1 MNITQDVIT
10 DLLPAYLSGEA
21 SADTQA
27 LVDEF
32 QREHPQ
38 FAAVVQAARRG
49 LGEPLAADQRAIAPD
64 LEREV
69 VRRTRAVISRQR
81 LMLAFA
87 IVLTL
92 MPLSFTI
99 GAEGIRFLLR
109 DEPRTAVFWLPASAL
124 WFTYLRMQRRL
135 KTAGL

>member
-10 DLLPAYLSGEA
+10 DLLSAYVSGEA
-21 SADTQA
+21 SADTKT

-32 QREHPQ
+32 LREHPQ
-38 FAAVVQAARRG
+38 FAAIVHAARRG
-49 LGEPLAADQRAIAPD
+49 ASEPLLADHRAIAPD

-124 WFTYLRMQRRL
+124 WFTYLRMQSRL

>member
-21 SADTQA
+21 SADTKT

-32 QREHPQ
+32 LTTNPQ
-38 FAAVVQAARRG
+38 FAAILQAARRG
-49 LGEPLAADQRAIAPD
+49 LSEPPAVQRAVAPD
-64 LEREV
+64 VEREAV
-69 VRRTRAVISRQR
+69 SRTRGVIRQQR
-81 LMLAFA
+81 RIVAFA

-92 MPLSFTI
+92 LPLSFTI

-109 DEPRTAVFWLPASAL
+109 DEPRTAVFWLPAATL
-124 WFTYLRMQRRL
+124 WFTYVRMQRRL

>member
-1 MNITQDVIT
+1 MTITQDVIT

-38 FAAVVQAARRG
+38 FAAIVQAARRG
-49 LGEPLAADQRAIAPD
+49 LGEPLASDQRAIAPD

-109 DEPRTAVFWLPASAL
+109 DEPRTAVFWLPAGAL
-124 WFTYLRMQRRL
+124 WFTYLRMQNRL
-135 KTAGL
+135 KIAGL

>member
-1 MNITQDVIT
+1 MTITQDVIT

-21 SADTQA
+21 SADTLA
-27 LVDEF
+27 LVNEF

-38 FAAVVQAARRG
+38 FAAIVQAARRG

-109 DEPRTAVFWLPASAL
+109 DEPRTAVFWLPAGAL
-124 WFTYLRMQRRL
+124 WFMYLRMQNRL
-135 KTAGL
+135 KIAGL

>member
-49 LGEPLAADQRAIAPD
+49 LGEPLAADQHAIAPD

-92 MPLSFTI
+92 MPLSLPSAPTD
-99 GAEGIRFLLR
+99 RFCCATRRGRRCL
-109 DEPRTAVFWLPASAL
+109 LPASCL
-124 WFTYLRMQRRL
+124 WFVYLRMQRRL